1 MLARVGSFSLAS
13 MLTEGGR
20 GGGGERERRE
30 GEKGDVD
37 K

>member
-13 MLTEGGR
+13 MLQLTEGER
-20 GGGGERERRE
+20 EGGGGRSE
-30 GEKGDVD
+30 GEEGDVD